1 MKIIE
6 GIQLKNTIKQIKEYQ
21 DNHKSITSLYSD
33 VEQLNIN
40 SLQSFSFQ
48 TDNDFFDE
56 VSFVLSVINSII
68 AHPHIVTKGEDI
80 IIRAELAGHI
90 SQDSFQKVFK
100 DSSLWKEKNIEM
112 VPEYV
117 YYHQQQDE
125 IKIYENIFIG
135 MLIKILDQEV
145 NKYNEFYVSILPSF
159 NDEQTFVL
167 EDEVIEKALS
177 KLENLQRKLGHIKH
191 SSFFKEISKC
201 DLSQKSIQP
210 TNILLKDRLYNYC
223 FKFYRKF
230 IVYEDKESLKKDFRI
245 FYQSLI
251 LKTFNYH
258 NFLLDDEKEQSLD
271 NLYFIFKD
279 LKVNLTLNQ
288 DNSEILLF
296 INYKDI
302 QAKHC
307 LVLETDRI
315 AKYNDFVDKEY
326 KDMTTVDILTLWNL
340 YDFDNVDKPIFSK
353 TVSEYEMITKW
364 VISKFENAVVK
375 KEVYKKYCP
384 ICRSRNIDNND
395 DYYICDN
402 CGSEYVFK
410 GINDE
415 KDVIWFVKI
424 RRV

>member
-100 DSSLWKEKNIEM
+100 ESNLWKEKELDM

-125 IKIYENIFIG
+125 LKIYENIFIG
-135 MLIKILDQEV
+135 MLIRILDQEI
-145 NKYNEFYVSILPSF
+145 NKYSEFYVSILPSIGSRH
-159 NDEQTFVL
+159 DLVL
-167 EDEVIEKALS
+167 EDEVIENALL
-177 KLENLQRKLGHIKH
+177 KIEKLQRKLGHIKH
-191 SSFFKEISKC
+191 SFFYKEISKC
-201 DLSQKSIQP
+201 DLSRKSIQP

-230 IVYEDKESLKKDFRI
+230 IVYEDKESLKRDFRT
-245 FYQSLI
+245 FYHNLI
-251 LKTFNYH
+251 LKTFSYH
-258 NFLLDDEKEQSLD
+258 NFLLDDDYEQSLE
-271 NLYFIFKD
+271 NLHFIFKD
-279 LKVNLTLNQ
+279 LKVNLTLNK

-296 INYKDI
+296 INYNNI

-315 AKYNDFVDKEY
+315 AKHNDFLDKEY
-326 KDMTTVDILTLWNL
+326 KDMTTVDVLTLWNL
-340 YDFDNVDKPIFSK
+340 YDFYNLDKPIFSK
-353 TVSEYEMITKW
+353 TVTEEEMITEW
-364 VISKFENAVVK
+364 ILSKFESVVVK

-384 ICRSRNIDNND
+384 VCRSRNIDNNEN
-395 DYYICDN
+395 YYICED

-410 GINDE
+410 GIDE
-415 KDVIWFVKI
+415 IQDVIWFVKI